1 MTTSTG
7 EAPKT
12 SAVREAERIV
22 RLVGLGVWRSSVQWW
37 SLRSFVITL
46 VIGQAVTPLLGL
58 LVWSSALPGDQ
69 GITSYYVVL
78 LAVQLMTVSY
88 EHHTVANGI
97 YGGEFAME
105 LVKPRPVV
113 IDFLATNL
121 AMRFWHLLFGLP
133 LIILVGLLARLSIR
147 PTDLL
152 LAIPAVGLAAAIRFV
167 FTYTLALS
175 ALWTQRA
182 HGAVGMGE
190 TLIFLLGGTAAP
202 LSFLPQPLQEVG
214 QVLPFWSM
222 LGAPAEI
229 AAGNLSRA
237 ELATAYGVQV
247 GWLFLLTTLA
257 VGVWRLG
264 VRRFTAVGG

>member
-1 MTTSTG
+1 MTAGLAIPT
-7 EAPKT
+7 
-12 SAVREAERIV
+12 V
-22 RLVGLGVWRSSVQWW
+22 RLLRLLGLGIWRSSVQWW

-58 LVWSSALPGDQ
+58 LVWSSALPGDA

-78 LAVQLMTVSY
+78 LAVQLLTVSY
-88 EHHTVANGI
+88 EHHTLANEI
-97 YGGEFAME
+97 YGGEFAAE

-113 IDFLATNL
+113 IDLLATNL
-121 AMRFWHLLFGLP
+121 AIRLWHLLFGLP
-133 LIILVGLLARLSIR
+133 LIVLVSALASVHLTLLN
-147 PTDLL
+147 LL
-152 LAIPAVGLAAAIRFV
+152 LAVPSVLLAASIRFV

-175 ALWTQRA
+175 AIWTQRA

-202 LSFLPQPLQEVG
+202 LTFLPGSLQEVG
-214 QVLPFWSM
+214 RLLPFWSM

-229 AAGNLSRA
+229 AAGNLPASGVVA
-237 ELATAYGVQV
+237 AYGVQAA
-247 GWLFLLTTLA
+247 WLAVLTTLA
-257 VGVWRLG
+257 VVVWRSG